1 MSGMYWGAIVGLAL
15 GIVGYVAMRTLEK
28 RVELEETKTVLKM
41 AAIVDLALFPVLGA
55 FVGGLVV
62 GD

>member
-1 MSGMYWGAIVGLAL
+1 MGGMYWGAIAGAVLGAL
-15 GIVGYVAMRTLEK
+15 GFFSMRALAG